1 MVLAGSITTIATN
14 PVWTIQTAQAT
25 YAADPSSKAD
35 KKPDIKPSALRVAKG
50 IIEKDGIKGLWRG
63 IGPALVLVVNPVI
76 QVIINSCP
84 GYGIY

>member
-1 MVLAGSITTIATN
+1 M
-14 PVWTIQTAQAT
+14 
-25 YAADPSSKAD
+25 
-35 KKPDIKPSALRVAKG
+35 RVAKG